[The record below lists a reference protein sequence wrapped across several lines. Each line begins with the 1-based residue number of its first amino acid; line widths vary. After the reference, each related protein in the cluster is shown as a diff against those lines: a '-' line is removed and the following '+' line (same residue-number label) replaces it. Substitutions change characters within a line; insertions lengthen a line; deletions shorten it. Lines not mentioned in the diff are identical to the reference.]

1 MEGNNND
8 QRRNKS
14 NRNLNRKKKN
24 QYNRELV
31 IWKGKQNYQ
40 TSDQAH

>member
-31 IWKGKQNYQ
+31 I
-40 TSDQAH
+40 

>member
-1 MEGNNND
+1 MGGDNND
-8 QRRNKS
+8 QRENKS
-14 NRNLNRKKKN
+14 NKAKN